1 MSPALAAAVERAQ
14 AEARAAGELLPEPA
28 GPVESPF
35 DAAER
40 EVIAA
45 WHSSGEYERI
55 VVDIVAGDPEI
66 ALSSASW
73 RSSSMIICCSIC

>member
-1 MSPALAAAVERAQ
+1 MTHPTMSPALAAAVERAQ

-66 ALSSASW
+66 ASQ
-73 RSSSMIICCSIC
+73 

>member
-1 MSPALAAAVERAQ
+1 MTHPTMSPTLAAAIERAQ
-14 AEARAAGELLPEPA
+14 AEARAAAASALLPEPA

-40 EVIAA
+40 EVAA

-66 ALSSASW
+66 ATQ
-73 RSSSMIICCSIC
+73 